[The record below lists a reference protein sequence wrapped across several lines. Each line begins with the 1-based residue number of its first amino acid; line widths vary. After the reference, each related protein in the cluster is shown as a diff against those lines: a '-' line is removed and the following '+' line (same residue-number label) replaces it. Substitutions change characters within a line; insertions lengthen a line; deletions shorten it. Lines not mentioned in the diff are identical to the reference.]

1 MAIRFTVIRENI
13 KIALESIKSQLLR
26 TILTVLIIAIG
37 ITALVG
43 ILSVITALRNTLEG
57 NFSKMGSNTFSI
69 TRYQYTQRVQGSGAN
84 EKINPPISYQNAIA
98 FREQLQNP
106 FAQISISLFS
116 SASVEIKY
124 ENQKTD
130 PSSKVIGVDEFY
142 IKNSGLEL
150 DSGRDFSKLDIENNA
165 EVCIIGADFTK
176 KLLKDVNPIGKVIS
190 IKGHKFTIIGVLE
203 SKGSTFG
210 NNEDMQ
216 VLIPLGIAR
225 SVFTLQ
231 NPNFAIKVK
240 VNDKGKLDVVMDDA
254 LIVMRNIRNLRPLDE
269 DNFGMERS
277 DDLLH
282 RIESITQGIGI
293 AGFVIGLI
301 TILGSSIA
309 LLNIMLV
316 SVTER
321 TKEIGIRKAL
331 GAHRKAITMQF
342 FTETVIIAQL
352 GAMAGIVLGI
362 TLGYFIS
369 LVADFDFIIPWG
381 VIFVA
386 ILIAFVVAII
396 SGLYPAMKAS
406 KLDPVEALRYE

>member
-1 MAIRFTVIRENI
+1 MSIRFVVIRENI
-13 KIALESIKSQLLR
+13 KIAIESIKSQLLR

-57 NFSKMGSNTFSI
+57 NFSQMGANTFSI
-69 TRYQYTQRVQGSGAN
+69 SRYEYAQRAQGSGVK
-84 EKINPPISYQNAIA
+84 EKVNPLITYQEALT
-98 FREQLQNP
+98 FKKELDNP
-106 FAQISISLFS
+106 FARTSISIF
-116 SASVEIKY
+116 SASGVEVKY

-130 PSSKVIGVDEFY
+130 PEVNVLGIDENY
-142 IKNSGLEL
+142 VTNSGLEL
-150 DSGRDFSKLDIENNA
+150 ESGRDFNILDIQNSTN
-165 EVCIIGADFTK
+165 VCIIGADFK
-176 KLLKDVNPIGKVIS
+176 KTLLKDINPIGKIIS
-190 IKGHKFTIIGVLE
+190 IRGHKFTVIGVLK

-210 NNEDMQ
+210 NFEDLQ
-216 VLIPLGIAR
+216 VLLPLGIAR
-225 SVFTLQ
+225 SFFLTQV
-231 NPNFAIKVK
+231 PNYQIKVRVSDQNK
-240 VNDKGKLDVVMDDA
+240 MQGIMDDA
-254 LIVMRNIRNLRPLDE
+254 LLIMRNIRRLRPLDE
-269 DNFGMERS
+269 NNFGVERS

-282 RIESITQGIGI
+282 RIESITGGIAV

-342 FTETVIIAQL
+342 FTETIIIAQL
-352 GAMAGIVLGI
+352 GAVSGIILGI
-362 TLGYFIS
+362 GLGYFIS
-369 LVADFDFIIPWG
+369 KMAEFEFTIPWV

-386 ILIAFVVAII
+386 ILIALVVSII
-396 SGLYPAMKAS
+396 SGLYPALKAS

>member
-106 FAQISISLFS
+106 FAQTSISLFS
-116 SASVEIKY
+116 SSSVEVKY

-130 PSSKVIGVDEFY
+130 PSASIFGVDEFY

-150 DSGRDFSKLDIENNA
+150 QDGRDFSKLDIENNT
-165 EVCIIGADFTK
+165 EVCVIGADFTK
-176 KLLKDVNPIGKVIS
+176 KLLKDINPIGKVIS
-190 IKGHKFTIIGVLE
+190 IKGHKFTIIGVLQSE
-203 SKGSTFG
+203 GSTFG

-225 SVFTLQ
+225 SIFTLQ

-240 VNDKGKLDVVMDDA
+240 VTDKDKLDVVMDDA
-254 LIVMRNIRNLRPLDE
+254 LIVMRNIRSLRPLDE
-269 DNFGMERS
+269 NNFGMERS

-352 GAMAGIVLGI
+352 GAITGIVLGI
-362 TLGYFIS
+362 TLGYLIA
-369 LVADFDFIIPWG
+369 LAVDFDFTIPWG

-396 SGLYPAMKAS
+396 SGLYPAVKAS